1 MRTLFIGLIAA
12 AIISGCAHAQ
22 AGQTPDRFNEQSNK
36 QTNTKSHLPDNS
48 AYRVYH
54 ADGNSMDDIDKAL
67 SQARNRNTKLMVVM
81 GANWCH
87 DSVGFAARMDKPR
100 FKSLIKKKYELVYV
114 NAGTQ
119 PRQKD
124 QNRAVS
130 KRFGVA
136 AIAGTPTV
144 FIVDADGI
152 VLNPDS
158 VGYWRY
164 ADSIPEDMSYA
175 YLSYYADK

>member
-1 MRTLFIGLIAA
+1 MRTLLIGLITA

-22 AGQTPDRFNEQSNK
+22 AGQTPDKCSEKPNG
-36 QTNTKSHLPDNS
+36 
-48 AYRVYH
+48 AYHIYH
-54 ADGNSMDDIDKAL
+54 AGVNSMDDIDKAL
-67 SQARNRNTKLMVVM
+67 SQARIRNTKLMVVM

-87 DSVGFAARMDKPR
+87 DSVGFAARLDKPK
-100 FKSLIKKKYELVYV
+100 FKALTRENYEVVYV

-130 KRFGVA
+130 KRFGVE
-136 AIAGTPTV
+136 AIVGTPTV
-144 FIVDADGI
+144 FIVAADGT

-158 VGYWRY
+158 AGYWRY

-175 YLSYYADK
+175 YLAYYAEK